1 MDMERTYR
9 QWTDEHQDRV
19 WSLAL
24 YVLGERAEAED
35 VVQEA
40 FTRLWQHRDSMSD
53 ARVGPWLLRVTR
65 NLCLDR
71 IRQRRPDAN
80 SEELAAAE
88 GSAPDAGLERGRL
101 AARLQQAVGCLAEPY
116 RSLIILRDIQQHSYR
131 DVAGVTGLSMPQV
144 KTYLHRARRQLREQ
158 LLEWQA

>member
-1 MDMERTYR
+1 MDMERSYR

-53 ARVGPWLLRVTR
+53 AHVGPWLLRVAR

-71 IRQRRPDAN
+71 IRQRRPGADP
-80 SEELAAAE
+80 EELAATE

-101 AARLQQAVGCLAEPY
+101 AARLQQAVACLAEPY
-116 RSLIILRDIQQHSYR
+116 RSLIILRDIQQHSYQ